1 SGNTPAFVPE
11 HLVNLWTTRE
21 FSNGFGLSAV
31 LRYLSSQFIAD
42 DNVFEIDPA
51 LMLDASVF
59 YQTAQM
65 RWQLNFRNIT
75 DTDTETRGFGASS
88 VIPANPF
95 SVVGGVEINL

>member
-1 SGNTPAFVPE
+1 
-11 HLVNLWTTRE
+11 
-21 FSNGFGLSAV
+21 
-31 LRYLSSQFIAD
+31 
-42 DNVFEIDPA
+42 
-51 LMLDASVF
+51 MF